1 MTSRVVGSDL
11 LIIGT
16 IIAIILVLQY
26 LGIEIDIFRRD
37 HMVVS
42 SVDHEEYSVRE
53 DYKNKQR
60 AADILAEINQMYV
73 RIIYHLKKTQ
83 MGSPWAA
90 NIVYLGENYNP
101 TVLGEH
107 IPTNLNY
114 TSYVA
119 QKGKKIR
126 LCLRTPENRNVF
138 HDMNTIKFVALHE
151 LSHMMVEPYGHEEQ
165 FWDAFRF
172 ILAEAAALGEIKI
185 IDYSKNPIR
194 YCGIP
199 VNSNPIFTGR

>member
-1 MTSRVVGSDL
+1 MRAALLVLGS
-11 LIIGT
+11 
-16 IIAIILVLQY
+16 IIAAILVLQY
-26 LGIEIDIFRRD
+26 LGIEIDLFQRD
-37 HMVVS
+37 HMVTS
-42 SVDHEEYSVRE
+42 AVDNESYRVQEEFE
-53 DYKNKQR
+53 NKQR

-90 NIVYLGENYNP
+90 NIVFLGEHYNP

-107 IPTNLNY
+107 IPSNLNY

-126 LCLRTPENRNVF
+126 LCLRTPEDRRAF

-151 LSHMMVEPYGHEEQ
+151 LSHLMVQSYGHDET

-172 ILAEAAALGEIKI
+172 LLREASSMNEIKL
-185 IDYSKNPIR
+185 IDYAKAPVK
-194 YCGIP
+194 YCGID
-199 VNSNPIFTGR
+199 VTSNPFYTR